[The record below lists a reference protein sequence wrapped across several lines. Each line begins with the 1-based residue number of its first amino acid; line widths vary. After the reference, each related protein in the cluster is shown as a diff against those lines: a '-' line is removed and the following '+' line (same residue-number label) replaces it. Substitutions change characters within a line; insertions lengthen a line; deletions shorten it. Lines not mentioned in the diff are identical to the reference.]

1 MKKIAVLL
9 LATLLLLCGCA
20 QAQSEAETMI
30 SASPECG
37 MIGKPYSEVEDTYGP
52 LSVVYIEADGTPL
65 VLFEKTAVGFY
76 FAGLAIPAAW
86 SSYASAGAVPAAV
99 ALRGIPAGEP
109 CTGVSGRLKDF
120 GTTDVDAMSQG
131 ISLLEPKYSDRLG
144 KDVYSLD
151 VPSKGLVI
159 EALAETGSE
168 EITKETVV
176 RVRQSGTPG
185 QTLPPAGAVTNAPTA
200 TPGVV
205 QIVTPTPTPDYE
217 TPYRTAKNYMS
228 KGDYVEALA
237 ILKGLNGYADS
248 EDLMA
253 ECQNEI
259 VYQNAKK
266 QYNSKNFEEAA
277 ILFES
282 IQGYKDAEKWKLKA
296 QILPTKK
303 GDKLYFGYFEQDDK
317 TSSPEPIQW
326 IVLARTGNKR
336 LLISRYIL
344 ATLPFDKGH
353 KVYDNDVNIAEA
365 GRVTASWEKSS
376 LRTWLNSTFI
386 NTAFDDVEKSCIIKT
401 SVTNEANTYFNIK
414 VGNKTTDRIFLLSIS
429 EATKYFTTAANR
441 KTTKTA
447 YAKNMYKTGQRYN
460 WWYLRSP
467 GMHVDF
473 AAIVLSSGNYTE
485 AYGDWQGRGVSN
497 PGGVRPVMW
506 IDLG

>member
-1 MKKIAVLL
+1 MKRIAILL
-9 LATLLLLCGCA
+9 LTALLLFAGCA
-20 QAQSEAETMI
+20 QAESEAEAMI
-30 SASPECG
+30 AASPECG
-37 MIGKPYSEVEDTYGP
+37 MIGKPYSEVEDAYGP

-76 FAGLAIPAAW
+76 FANLAIPAAW
-86 SSYASAGAVPAAV
+86 SAYSASGAVPAAV
-99 ALRGIPAGEP
+99 ALRGIPSNEP

-131 ISLLEPKYSDRLG
+131 ISLLKPVYSAQLN
-144 KDVYSLD
+144 KDVYTLD
-151 VPSKGLVI
+151 VPKKGLRI
-159 EALAETGSE
+159 EALAEPGSE

-176 RVRQSGTPG
+176 RVRQSGTPA
-185 QTLPPAGAVTNAPTA
+185 QTLPPAGTVTAAPTA

-205 QIVTPTPTPDYE
+205 QVVTPTPTPDYE
-217 TPYRTAKNYMS
+217 TPYRTAVNYMS
-228 KGDYVEALA
+228 KGNYVEALA
-237 ILKGLNGYADS
+237 ILKGLNGYYDS
-248 EDLMA
+248 EYLIE

-259 VYQNAKK
+259 VYQNAKQ
-266 QYNSKNFEEAA
+266 QYNNRNYSEAA

-282 IQGYKDAEKWKLKA
+282 IEGYKDAEKWKLKA

-303 GDKLYFGYFEQDDK
+303 GDKLYFGHFEQDDK
-317 TSSPEPIQW
+317 TSDPEPIQW

-353 KVYDNDVNIAEA
+353 KVYDNDADIAESS
-365 GRVTASWEKSS
+365 RVAASWEKSS
-376 LRTWLNSTFI
+376 LRKWLNNTFL
-386 NTAFDDVEKSCIIKT
+386 NTAFDQVERDCIIKT
-401 SVTNEANTYFNIK
+401 SNTNEGNTYFNIK
-414 VGNKTTDRIFLLSIS
+414 GGNKTSDRIFLLSIS
-429 EATKYFTTAANR
+429 EATKYFNSAANR
-441 KTTKTA
+441 KTTKTT
-447 YAKNMYKTGQRYN
+447 YAKNMYKSGQRYN

-467 GMHVDF
+467 GMHTDF

-485 AYGDWQGRGVSN
+485 SYGDWQGRGVSN